1 MYVAVFKPCRRRAED
16 EVGGALNQAVFEEQP
31 RAAVARVDGV
41 LVAQQAAVDKRQPVA
56 LGVQRHGLAYL
67 RGVVFYGYVLECYAA
82 ALHPYGKRAEG
93 AHRPARFG
101 HAYVG
106 MVVVGDDG
114 LVAVFAHNL
123 DVGEPLGHGELL
135 FVKAALYVDYL
146 GVVHERSAH
155 LDGLAMN
162 VKHVAA
168 TFDGLDF
175 FGMDY
180 KTATSI
186 VQISGYFI
194 SKLIG
199 IKVIS
204 ELKKENRLKFIILSV
219 AGAELSLVLFGA
231 LPQPFNVF
239 ALFFNGLSLG
249 CMWGVIFSFL
259 EGRRVTDLLA
269 SLMGLSIAIS
279 SGTAK
284 SIGLFVMDNLHISEF
299 WMPAF
304 IGAFAF
310 PLLSFLG
317 WLMTRMPQPT
327 QADKELRTERV
338 ALDSKARL
346 SLFKNFM
353 PVLVMLFFA
362 NLFVTVLQ
370 DIKEDFLVKI
380 LDVDAAGL
388 SSWAF
393 AKVDATVTLIIL
405 CMFGLMS
412 AVRSNIKVLC
422 MLLGLVTCGTA
433 TLSFLAFNYSAL
445 QLQPMTWLFLQSLSL
460 YTVYLSFQTLFFER
474 FIACFKIKGNV
485 GFFIITLDF
494 IGYTGTV
501 VVLIFKEFFNPA
513 VNWLDFYN
521 LMSGYVGIACSVA
534 FIGSAVYL
542 IQRYR
547 REKYAE
553 VSGEEL
559 DTPHP
564 AGGLSGKRVALELL
578 PDMAK

>member
-1 MYVAVFKPCRRRAED
+1 MKFINNGNSFLLSAPASIFATEIKNELKRHTMFNGEKKQIIQSKRLAD
-16 EVGGALNQAVFEEQP
+16 ALFILWAGGAALLSYSLVYALRKPFT
-31 RAAVARVDGV
+31 AAG
-41 LVAQQAAVDKRQPVA
+41 
-56 LGVQRHGLAYL
+56 
-67 RGVVFYGYVLECYAA
+67 
-82 ALHPYGKRAEG
+82 
-93 AHRPARFG
+93 
-101 HAYVG
+101 
-106 MVVVGDDG
+106 
-114 LVAVFAHNL
+114 
-123 DVGEPLGHGELL
+123 
-135 FVKAALYVDYL
+135 
-146 GVVHERSAH
+146 
-155 LDGLAMN
+155 
-162 VKHVAA
+162 
-168 TFDGLDF
+168 FDGLDF

-219 AGAELSLVLFGA
+219 AVAELSLVLFGA
-231 LPQPFNVF
+231 LPRPLNVF

-284 SIGLFVMDNLHISEF
+284 SVGLFVMEHLHISEF

-310 PLLSFLG
+310 PLLSLLG

-327 QADKELRTERV
+327 AADRALRSER
-338 ALDSKARL
+338 L
-346 SLFKNFM
+346 
-353 PVLVMLFFA
+353 MLFAA
-362 NLFVTVLQ
+362 NLFITVLQ

-380 LDVDAAGL
+380 LDVEAAGL

-393 AKVDATVTLIIL
+393 AKVDAVVTLIIL
-405 CMFGLMS
+405 LLFGLMS

-422 MLLGLVTCGTA
+422 LLLVLVTCGTA
-433 TLSFLAFNYSAL
+433 TLGFVAFNYDGL
-445 QLQPMTWLFLQSLSL
+445 QLPPMTWLFLQSLSL

-474 FIACFKIKGNV
+474 FIACFRIKGNV
-485 GFFIITLDF
+485 GFFIVTLDF

-501 VVLIFKEFFNPA
+501 VVLVFKEFFNPDI
-513 VNWLDFYN
+513 NWLDFYN
-521 LMSGYVGIACSVA
+521 LMSGYVGIVCSVA
-534 FIGSAVYL
+534 FLCSAVYL
-542 IQRYR
+542 VQRYR
-547 REKYAE
+547 KENA
-553 VSGEEL
+553 SGPL
-559 DTPHP
+559 DSSLFRLRRWSRP
-564 AGGLSGKRVALELL
+564 GNSLLLETE
-578 PDMAK
+578 